1 MLLHTSARTEAR
13 PQLMGRCIK
22 IRHVRCCTSR
32 PCSTPSPVLCLGSE
46 PHAHRSFGPELT
58 RKGQGGTRQAPT
70 ARRAGAGL
78 GPPVCKPR
86 RARPRTSICT
96 RQRRDE
102 KISGGGN
109 YRGMGVG
116 RHRARDDLCK
126 HGRFE
131 RVCKLAH
138 DAGMNPEVKV
148 REIRIDKP
156 KTPANH
162 RQFRYNVGS

>member
-1 MLLHTSARTEAR
+1 MQPEACEAKDLYL
-13 PQLMGRCIK
+13 PQTAAGR
-22 IRHVRCCTSR
+22 
-32 PCSTPSPVLCLGSE
+32 
-46 PHAHRSFGPELT
+46 
-58 RKGQGGTRQAPT
+58 
-70 ARRAGAGL
+70 
-78 GPPVCKPR
+78 
-86 RARPRTSICT
+86 
-96 RQRRDE
+96 

-156 KTPANH
+156 KTPASQALFG
-162 RQFRYNVGS
+162 RM

>member
-1 MLLHTSARTEAR
+1 MQTEACEAKDLYL
-13 PQLMGRCIK
+13 PQTAAGRK
-22 IRHVRCCTSR
+22 NLRGRKLSR
-32 PCSTPSPVLCLGSE
+32 
-46 PHAHRSFGPELT
+46 
-58 RKGQGGTRQAPT
+58 
-70 ARRAGAGL
+70 
-78 GPPVCKPR
+78 
-86 RARPRTSICT
+86 
-96 RQRRDE
+96 
-102 KISGGGN
+102 
-109 YRGMGVG
+109 YGVG